1 MSFKDGITFNNYGG
15 QMNYAKDNATINAI
29 QNYGIKENELEKIIN
44 DIINNISYFNKED
57 SETILDT
64 LNMIQ
69 DELSKKK
76 PSSSRLRNCVTLLGS
91 MVTIANGV
99 PQVAEKI
106 EAVISYIS
114 QYFN

>member
-1 MSFKDGITFNNYGG
+1 MSFKDEITVNNYSG
-15 QMNYAKDNATINAI
+15 QVNYAKDNATITAT
-29 QNYGIKENELEKIIN
+29 QNYGLKENELEKIIN
-44 DIINNISYFNKED
+44 DIIDNISYFNKED

-64 LNMIQ
+64 LKMIQ

-76 PSSSRLRNCVTLLGS
+76 PSGSRLRNCVTLLGP
-91 MVTIANGV
+91 MVTIANGF

-106 EAVISYIS
+106 RAVISYIS

>member
-1 MSFKDGITFNNYGG
+1 MSFKDEITFNNYGG
-15 QMNYAKDNATINAI
+15 QLNYAKDNATINAT
-29 QNYGIKENELEKIIN
+29 QNCRLKENELENIIN
-44 DIINNISYFNKED
+44 DIIDNSYYFNKED

-76 PSSSRLRNCVTLLGS
+76 PNGSRLRNCVTLLS
-91 MVTIANGV
+91 PMVTIANGI

-106 EAVISYIS
+106 GAVISYIS